1 MRSPAVVSDA
11 PHEISGS
18 VAERR
23 LKIAV
28 VSPYDWSS
36 PGGVNSHV
44 GELAAQFD
52 SWGHAVRIVAPASRP
67 QQVEDD
73 KFIPMG
79 KPVPIPSRGSIGR
92 VSVSVWLRPRITRM
106 LQEEAFD
113 IIHLHEPFSSFVP
126 VAVLGQSGTVNIAT
140 FHAYPGSRVYGM
152 GGSHLAK
159 PYFQKLHGLI
169 AVSRPARD
177 YVNERLPGDYEI
189 IPNGISVDRFLN
201 GLGPFPHLQDG
212 MINLLFLGRLE
223 KRKGLRHLL
232 AAFGRLKWDWPNL
245 RLLVVGP
252 GKPDEDSYRI
262 MSERS
267 LQDVVFVGAV
277 SEEDKL
283 RYFKSAD
290 IFCSP
295 ATGGE
300 SQGIV
305 LLEAMASGKPV
316 VATSI
321 PGYSTVMT
329 DGIEGFLVPPK
340 DDAALADAIDSLL
353 RDRGLRSRLAANGRR
368 RVEEFRWERVA
379 KRVMDHYMTRLNNLR
394 PTDLKAPTTPLI
406 LF

>member
-1 MRSPAVVSDA
+1 
-11 PHEISGS
+11 
-18 VAERR
+18 
-23 LKIAV
+23 
-28 VSPYDWSS
+28 
-36 PGGVNSHV
+36 
-44 GELAAQFD
+44 
-52 SWGHAVRIVAPASRP
+52 
-67 QQVEDD
+67 
-73 KFIPMG
+73 
-79 KPVPIPSRGSIGR
+79 
-92 VSVSVWLRPRITRM
+92 
-106 LQEEAFD
+106 
-113 IIHLHEPFSSFVP
+113 
-126 VAVLGQSGTVNIAT
+126 
-140 FHAYPGSRVYGM
+140 
-152 GGSHLAK
+152 
-159 PYFQKLHGLI
+159 
-169 AVSRPARD
+169 
-177 YVNERLPGDYEI
+177 
-189 IPNGISVDRFLN
+189 
-201 GLGPFPHLQDG
+201 
-212 MINLLFLGRLE
+212 
-223 KRKGLRHLL
+223 
-232 AAFGRLKWDWPNL
+232 
-245 RLLVVGP
+245 
-252 GKPDEDSYRI
+252 